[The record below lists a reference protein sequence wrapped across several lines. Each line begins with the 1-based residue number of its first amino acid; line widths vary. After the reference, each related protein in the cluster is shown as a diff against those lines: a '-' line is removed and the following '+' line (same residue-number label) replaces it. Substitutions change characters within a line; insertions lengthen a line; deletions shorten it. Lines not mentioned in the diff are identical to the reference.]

1 LVGFG
6 GRRKRTES
14 DMSNSVVETTGFL
27 SNVVLQA
34 LLSFFNNRK
43 TRIIINFVF
52 CVTTAN
58 KLTKLASQIRVYGLT
73 HVIKSFGERTSGAIV
88 KLLKFVP
95 GASGKIDAEK
105 GKILNQMEAA
115 LYKDQKFGKAYPKLL
130 SSGLT
135 TDEIRTEMLRYND
148 MVHSTW
154 QEGKVSGAIY
164 HGGKELNDLI
174 CEAFKIFSFTNPLHP
189 DLFPGIRKMESE
201 IVSMVVHM
209 FNGDSQA
216 CGTLTS
222 GGTESIL
229 MACKAYRDYALNKRG
244 ITEPEMVIPIT
255 AHAAFDKAGQYFN
268 IKVQH
273 VPLDPETYEPDL
285 NSMRRLI
292 NSNTIMLVA
301 SAPCFPYG
309 VMDPVEKIAALAIS
323 HHIFCHVDSCL
334 GGFLIPFM
342 ELAGF
347 PLKPFDFRVEGV
359 TSISCDTH
367 KYGFAP
373 KGSSVLLY
381 RSPEVRQYQYFVAA
395 DWPGGIY
402 ACPTTAGSRPGALI
416 AGCWVAMMAHGL
428 NGYVESTRAIVQTTR
443 KIEAGVRKI
452 EGLYIIGKPE
462 VSVVAF
468 ASKKFDIY
476 RVGTELSKRGW
487 NINSLQYPASLHICV
502 TRLHTFGSADVFLSD
517 LSAAVAKVLS
527 EPHEK
532 ADGIGAIY
540 GLAAT
545 IPDRGLVDEFARSYV
560 DLLFKV
566 KESN

>member
-1 LVGFG
+1 MNVGNFP
-6 GRRKRTES
+6 RTGLGLGLGLGL
-14 DMSNSVVETTGFL
+14 DVVGVL
-27 SNVVLQA
+27 S
-34 LLSFFNNRK
+34 SFFNDPK
-43 TRIIINFVF
+43 TRTLINIVF
-52 CVTTAN
+52 CVTVA
-58 KLTKLASQIRVYGLT
+58 TKVTKFASQVRIYGLK
-73 HVIKSFGERTSGAIV
+73 HVVKSFGEITAGRIV
-88 KLLKFVP
+88 KILKFVP
-95 GASGKIDAEK
+95 GASTRIDAEK
-105 GKILNQMEAA
+105 TKLLNEMEEAVF
-115 LYKDQKFGKAYPKLL
+115 KDQQFGKAYPKLL
-130 SSGLT
+130 PTGLNP
-135 TDEIRTEMLRYND
+135 DEIRTELIRYNEMSQFTLED
-148 MVHSTW
+148 
-154 QEGKVSGAIY
+154 GKISGAIY

-174 CEAFKIFSFTNPLHP
+174 CEAFKIFTFTNPLHP

-229 MACKAYRDYALNKRG
+229 MACKAYRDYALDKRG
-244 ITEPEMVIPIT
+244 ITEPEMVIPVT

-268 IKVQH
+268 IKVH
-273 VPLDPETYEPDL
+273 HAPLDPETYEPDL

-309 VMDPVEKIAALAIS
+309 VMDPVDKIAALAKS
-323 HHIFCHVDSCL
+323 HNIFCHVDACL
-334 GGFLIPFM
+334 GGFLIAFM
-342 ELAGF
+342 DLAGF

-381 RSPEVRQYQYFVAA
+381 NNQEVRRYQYFVAP

-402 ACPTTAGSRPGALI
+402 ASPTSAGSRPGALV
-416 AGCWVAMMAHGL
+416 AGCWVAMMSHGL
-428 NGYVESTRAIVQTTR
+428 NGYVESTRAIVETTR

-452 EGLYIIGKPE
+452 EGLYIMGKPE
-462 VSVVAF
+462 VSVVALS
-468 ASKKFDIY
+468 SKKFDIY
-476 RVGTELSKRGW
+476 HVGASLSKRGW
-487 NINSLQYPASLHICV
+487 NINSMQFPPCLHICV

-517 LSAAVAKVLS
+517 LSAAVAKVMS
-527 EPHEK
+527 EPPQK
-532 ADGIGAIY
+532 AEGIGAIY

-560 DLLFKV
+560 DLLYKV
-566 KESN
+566 KESH